1 MAFASDVYTGN
12 GSTTT
17 FALTF
22 PYVRPE
28 HVVVFVN
35 FVSVA
40 YTYTNSTTVS
50 VSPAPG
56 NGLRVEVRRV
66 TPLAN
71 PLVDYT
77 DGSILVA
84 ADLDTSN
91 LQLLYVQQELDDGVK
106 QGVFVSTTTGLPT
119 ANSQRITLISNPVNA
134 QDAAT
139 KTYVD
144 TADAL
149 KVAKAGDTMSG
160 VLAMGTNKVT
170 GVGNPTSAQDAAT
183 KTYVDTAD
191 ALKVAKAGDTM
202 TGNLSTTGTLT
213 AQGITLSEGTATN
226 TDGIALGSTALSVN
240 TTGIQNNA
248 FGLNVLSNNTIGEY
262 NNAFGFDALRDNISG
277 NLNTAFG
284 DEALKANNTGSF
296 NAGFGDTTLKDN
308 TSGSHNTAVGFCAA
322 QNCSTGIGNSVIGSH
337 FTGVAPSLVAS
348 PVFNITTQNNRVAI
362 GSTAVTNA
370 YVQVAWTVVSDAR
383 DKTNLSVIPHGLDFV
398 KQLKPT
404 AFQFKLNRESE
415 DTNGP
420 LRYGFL
426 AQDILALE
434 GPDSVIIDSEDPE
447 KLRYNGESLVP
458 VLVQAIQELTAK
470 VEALQNGL

>member
-1 MAFASDVYTGN
+1 MAYSYVVYTGN
-12 GSTTT
+12 GSTTQ
-17 FALTF
+17 FAITF
-22 PYVRPE
+22 PYIRKE
-28 HVVVFVN
+28 HVKVYVN
-35 FVSVA
+35 YVDTA
-40 YTYTNSTTVS
+40 YTYVNDTTVQLAAAPA
-50 VSPAPG
+50 SPLP
-56 NGLRVEVRRV
+56 VEVRRI
-66 TPLAN
+66 TPLN
-71 PLVDYT
+71 NVLVDYT
-77 DGSILVA
+77 DGSTLA
-84 ADLDTSN
+84 ASDLDTSN
-91 LQLLYVQQELDDGVK
+91 LQHLYSQQEIDDGIK
-106 QGVFVSTTTGLPT
+106 QGVFVNAATGLPT
-119 ANSQRITLISNPVNA
+119 ANSQQITF
-134 QDAAT
+134 
-139 KTYVD
+139 
-144 TADAL
+144 
-149 KVAKAGDTMSG
+149 VA
-160 VLAMGTNKVT
+160 
-170 GVGNPTSAQDAAT
+170 NPTSAQDAAT

-213 AQGITLSEGTATN
+213 AQGITFSKGTATN

-240 TTGIQNNA
+240 TTGINNNA
-248 FGLNVLSNNTIGEY
+248 FGMNVLSNNTIGEY

-296 NAGFGDTTLKDN
+296 NAGFGDTALKDN
-308 TSGSHNTAVGFCAA
+308 TSGSHNTAIGFCAL
-322 QNCSTGIGNSVIGSH
+322 QNCTIGTGNSVIGSH

-370 YVQVAWTVVSDAR
+370 YIQVAWTVVSDAR

-447 KLRYNGESLVP
+447 KLRYNGESLIP